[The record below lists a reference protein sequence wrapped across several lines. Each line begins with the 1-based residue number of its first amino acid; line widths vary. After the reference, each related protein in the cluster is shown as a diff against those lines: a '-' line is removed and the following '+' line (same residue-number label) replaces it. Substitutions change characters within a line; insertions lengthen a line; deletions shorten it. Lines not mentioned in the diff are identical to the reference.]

1 MQSVYTTMDAGLYGR
16 RVVMKRKRTV
26 DGLVFIYGPCW
37 RLVGATFSCRGRHGL
52 GGGGR
57 NAESCSHR
65 TSTSRGR
72 DGKHR
77 MSQTIFDCF
86 LAYLIQWEL
95 TRSDRNIVD
104 QAVAARA

>member
-57 NAESCSHR
+57 NAVMFTPNIDKSR
-65 TSTSRGR
+65 TGW
-72 DGKHR
+72 K
-77 MSQTIFDCF
+77 
-86 LAYLIQWEL
+86 A
-95 TRSDRNIVD
+95 
-104 QAVAARA
+104 